1 MSSSVQQ
8 RGAKFVSGTTP
19 SGRLRLKREDGSVNL
34 TPVWLTK
41 GTVTDNGDGTVTLTL
56 PEG

>member
-8 RGAKFVSGTTP
+8 RGAKFTSGTAP
-19 SGRLRLKREDGSVNL
+19 SGRLRLKREDGSVSL

-41 GTVTDNGDGTVTLTL
+41 GTATDNGDGTVTLTL
-56 PEG
+56 SEG